1 MKHLFEN
8 WEGIQDRIQN
18 AHFFPLLLDYDGTLT
33 PIVSRPELALC
44 PPEVKALLEKL
55 RDLPNVYLA
64 ITSGRGLEDIRK
76 IIGIPQITYVG
87 NHGLSIQNPA
97 GIHKKRLSPKRQKEF
112 GKISQELKE
121 SLAKIPGIL
130 FEDKGLIL
138 AVHYRN
144 SRKEDIAR
152 IREVLWD
159 RLKEW
164 NGSWETIQGK
174 MVIEVR
180 PKIDFHKGRAV
191 TEILKMFSP
200 KGLLPFYLGDD
211 QTDEDAFR
219 VIKGVGITV
228 YVGPGKTISEAE
240 YYLRTHLEVV
250 AFLRRCEEMF
260 RLKSKTREGRN
271 HIGSSLRRE
280 ENGNQEGN
288 PSFK

>member
-18 AHFFPLLLDYDGTLT
+18 AHFFPLLSDYDGTLT

-44 PPEVKALLEKL
+44 PPEVKTLLKKL

-64 ITSGRGLEDIRK
+64 IISGRALEDIRK
-76 IIGIPQITYVG
+76 IIDIPQITYVG

-97 GIHKKRLSPKRQKEF
+97 GIQNKILSPKRQKEF
-112 GKISQELKE
+112 GRISQELRE
-121 SLAKIPGIL
+121 SLGTIPGIL

-164 NGSWETIQGK
+164 NGSWETAQGK
-174 MVIEVR
+174 MVIEIR
-180 PKIDFHKGRAV
+180 PKFDFHKGNAV
-191 TEILKMFSP
+191 IEILKMFSP

-219 VIKGVGITV
+219 EIKGVGITV
-228 YVGPGKTISEAE
+228 YVGLGETISGAE

-260 RLKSKTREGRN
+260 RLKSKPGEGRN
-271 HIGSSLRRE
+271 HGVFALE
-280 ENGNQEGN
+280 EG
-288 PSFK
+288 K